1 MATRITTI
9 LVNTANIKSF
19 FDRFTNY
26 VLNYLN
32 SINEE

>member
-1 MATRITTI
+1 MRRVTI
-9 LVNTANIKSF
+9 LVITANIYSF

>member
-1 MATRITTI
+1 MIIIMVISNNRITI
-9 LVNTANIKSF
+9 

-32 SINEE
+32 SINER